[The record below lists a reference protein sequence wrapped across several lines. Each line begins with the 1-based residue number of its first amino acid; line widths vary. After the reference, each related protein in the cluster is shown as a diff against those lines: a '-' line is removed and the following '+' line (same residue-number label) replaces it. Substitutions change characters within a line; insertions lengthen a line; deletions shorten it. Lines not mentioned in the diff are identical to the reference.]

1 MATGGED
8 KKNVTDVVEED
19 GKGEG
24 EKIAEYGISLL
35 ESSID
40 TAFDQIIVCRKE
52 GVGEPGE
59 QANLNKGRDQ
69 PKRGI
74 FDELKGYRH
83 LT

>member
-19 GKGEG
+19 GKWEG

-35 ESSID
+35 ESRID

-52 GVGEPGE
+52 VVG
-59 QANLNKGRDQ
+59 
-69 PKRGI
+69 
-74 FDELKGYRH
+74 
-83 LT
+83 